1 MKTFKYIILTVC
13 IGALPLSSPAQEK
26 TMTLQECIDMALDNN
41 LDMKAGTVSV
51 GKARDLQG
59 TAFDMEKTS
68 VTLSQDPTS
77 GGSPDNGITVS
88 QSFEFPTVYAARRKY
103 LKAETAAAQSSLAVT
118 RNEVVRDVSAYY
130 YTLLHDRRTI
140 EILQAQDSVY
150 DRFVSL
156 ASARFKAGEAGNLE
170 LINAERIRNENRI
183 EMEKAEKSYRSAML
197 AFRQLLNTDTVVVP
211 ADVSLPVI
219 RQEMPEASVSFEQTP
234 LGGMYAARI
243 TASERNLS
251 LAKQGYMPGLS
262 IGLTGQ
268 LLIKGF
274 NPYDIERSR
283 FDKGN
288 FMGFE
293 VGVSIPLFWGG
304 QNAKVKAARRDVELA
319 GISRRQAKQR
329 MDKEYRDGLN
339 ELFRAQKV
347 LDYYTAQGNGQ
358 GERMGRLSQVSYEN
372 GEIGY
377 VEYIQNQQTA
387 LDVQLRY
394 ADAVNDYNQA
404 IIMLNY
410 IKGNK

>member
-1 MKTFKYIILTVC
+1 MGVTC
-13 IGALPLSSPAQEK
+13 
-26 TMTLQECIDMALDNN
+26 
-41 LDMKAGTVSV
+41 KAPY
-51 GKARDLQG
+51 R
-59 TAFDMEKTS
+59 
-68 VTLSQDPTS
+68 
-77 GGSPDNGITVS
+77 ITVS

-288 FMGFE
+288 FIGFE

-304 QNAKVKAARRDVELA
+304 QQAKVKAARRDVELA
-319 GISRRQAKQR
+319 EISRRQAKQR

-377 VEYIQNQQTA
+377 VEYIQNQRTA

>member
-1 MKTFKYIILTVC
+1 MNTFKYIILTIC
-13 IGALPLSSPAQEK
+13 IGALPLSSSAQEK
-26 TMTLQECIDMALDNN
+26 AMTLQECINMALENN
-41 LDMKAGTVSV
+41 LSMKAGAVTV

-77 GGSPDNGITVS
+77 GGSSDNGITVS

-103 LKAETAAAQSSLAVT
+103 LKAETVAVQSSLAVT
-118 RNEVVRDVSAYY
+118 RNEVIRDVSVYY
-130 YTLLHDRRTI
+130 YMLLHDRRAI
-140 EILQAQDSVY
+140 EVLQAQDSVY
-150 DRFVSL
+150 GRFVSL
-156 ASARFKAGEAGNLE
+156 ASARYKAGEAGNLE

-268 LLIKGF
+268 MLIKGF
-274 NPYDIERSR
+274 NPYDIERNS
-283 FDKGN
+283 FEKGN

-293 VGVSIPLFWGG
+293 VGMRVPLFWGS
-304 QNAKVKAARRDVELA
+304 QKAKVKAAQRDVELA
-319 GISRRQAKQR
+319 EISHRQAEQQI
-329 MDKEYRDGLN
+329 DKEYRDGLN
-339 ELFRAQKV
+339 ELFRAKKV

-358 GERMGRLSQVSYEN
+358 GERISRLSQMSYEN

-394 ADAVNDYNQA
+394 ANAINDYNQA

>member
-1 MKTFKYIILTVC
+1 
-13 IGALPLSSPAQEK
+13 
-26 TMTLQECIDMALDNN
+26 
-41 LDMKAGTVSV
+41 
-51 GKARDLQG
+51 
-59 TAFDMEKTS
+59 
-68 VTLSQDPTS
+68 
-77 GGSPDNGITVS
+77 
-88 QSFEFPTVYAARRKY
+88 
-103 LKAETAAAQSSLAVT
+103 
-118 RNEVVRDVSAYY
+118 
-130 YTLLHDRRTI
+130 
-140 EILQAQDSVY
+140 
-150 DRFVSL
+150 
-156 ASARFKAGEAGNLE
+156 
-170 LINAERIRNENRI
+170 
-183 EMEKAEKSYRSAML
+183 
-197 AFRQLLNTDTVVVP
+197 
-211 ADVSLPVI
+211 
-219 RQEMPEASVSFEQTP
+219 
-234 LGGMYAARI
+234 MYAARI
-243 TASERNLS
+243 TAFERNLS

-262 IGLTGQ
+262 IGLTRQ

-288 FMGFE
+288 FIGFE
-293 VGVSIPLFWGG
+293 VGVSIPLFWSG

-319 GISRRQAKQR
+319 EISRRQAEQR

-358 GERMGRLSQVSYEN
+358 GERMSHLSQVSYEN

-410 IKGNK
+410 TKGNK

>member
-41 LDMKAGTVSV
+41 LDMKAV

-304 QNAKVKAARRDVELA
+304 QNAKVKAARRDVAE
-319 GISRRQAKQR
+319 ISRRQAKQR

>member
-77 GGSPDNGITVS
+77 GGSSDNGITVS

-103 LKAETAAAQSSLAVT
+103 LKAETAAVQSSLAVT
-118 RNEVVRDVSAYY
+118 RNEVIRDVSVYY
-130 YTLLHDRRTI
+130 YMLLHDRRAI
-140 EILQAQDSVY
+140 EVLQAQDSVY
-150 DRFVSL
+150 GRFVSL
-156 ASARFKAGEAGNLE
+156 ASARYKAGEAGNLE

-268 LLIKGF
+268 MLIKGF
-274 NPYDIERSR
+274 NPYDIERNR
-283 FDKGN
+283 FEKGN

-293 VGVSIPLFWGG
+293 VGMRVPLFWGS
-304 QNAKVKAARRDVELA
+304 QKAKVKAAQRDVELA
-319 GISRRQAKQR
+319 EISHRQAEQQI
-329 MDKEYRDGLN
+329 DKEYRDGLN
-339 ELFRAQKV
+339 ELFRAKKV

-358 GERMGRLSQVSYEN
+358 GERISRLSQMSYEN

-394 ADAVNDYNQA
+394 ANAINDYNQA

>member
-1 MKTFKYIILTVC
+1 M
-13 IGALPLSSPAQEK
+13 
-26 TMTLQECIDMALDNN
+26 
-41 LDMKAGTVSV
+41 
-51 GKARDLQG
+51 
-59 TAFDMEKTS
+59 
-68 VTLSQDPTS
+68 
-77 GGSPDNGITVS
+77 
-88 QSFEFPTVYAARRKY
+88 
-103 LKAETAAAQSSLAVT
+103 AAAQSSLVVT
-118 RNEVVRDVSAYY
+118 RNEVIRDVSVYY
-130 YTLLHDRRTI
+130 YMLLHDRRAI

-150 DRFVSL
+150 GRFVSP
-156 ASARFKAGEAGNLE
+156 ASARYKAGEAGNLE
-170 LINAERIRNENRI
+170 LINAERIRIENRI
-183 EMEKAEKSYRSAML
+183 EMEKTEKSYRSAML
-197 AFRQLLNTDTVVVP
+197 AFRQLLNTDAVVVS
-211 ADVSLPVI
+211 ADVLLPVI
-219 RQEMPEASVSFEQTP
+219 RQEIPGASVSLEQTP

-319 GISRRQAKQR
+319 EISRRQAKQR

-394 ADAVNDYNQA
+394 ADAINDYNQA
-404 IIMLNY
+404 IITLNY
-410 IKGNK
+410 IKENK

>member
-1 MKTFKYIILTVC
+1 MKTFKYIILIIC
-13 IGALPLSSPAQEK
+13 ISALPLLLSAQEK
-26 TMTLQECIDMALDNN
+26 TLTLQKCISMALDNN

-77 GGSPDNGITVS
+77 GGSPDNGIKVS

-103 LKAETAAAQSSLAVT
+103 LKAETAAAQSRLAVT
-118 RNEVVRDVSAYY
+118 RNEVIRNVSSYY
-130 YTLLHDRRTI
+130 YTLLHQRRTI

-150 DRFVSL
+150 GRFVSL
-156 ASARFKAGEAGNLE
+156 ASAKRKAGETGNLE
-170 LINAERIRNENRI
+170 LINAERIYNENRI
-183 EMEKAEKSYRSAML
+183 EKEKAEKAYRSSML
-197 AFRQLLNTDTVVVP
+197 AFRQLLNADVAVVP
-211 ADVSLPVI
+211 ADASLSI
-219 RQEMPEASVSFEQTP
+219 IQQEMPETSVSFEQTP
-234 LGGMYAARI
+234 LGEMYAARMA
-243 TASERNLS
+243 ASERNLS
-251 LAKQGYMPGLS
+251 LTKQEFMPGLS

-293 VGVSIPLFWGG
+293 VGVSRPLFWGG
-304 QNAKVKAARRDVELA
+304 QKAKVKAARREVELA
-319 GISRRQAKQR
+319 EISRQQAERQIDR
-329 MDKEYRDGLN
+329 EYRDGLN
-339 ELFRAQKV
+339 EFLRAQKV
-347 LDYYTAQGNGQ
+347 LEYYTAQGNGQ
-358 GERMGRLSQVSYEN
+358 GERMSRLSQVSYEN

-387 LDVQLRY
+387 LNVQLRY

>member
-1 MKTFKYIILTVC
+1 
-13 IGALPLSSPAQEK
+13 
-26 TMTLQECIDMALDNN
+26 
-41 LDMKAGTVSV
+41 
-51 GKARDLQG
+51 
-59 TAFDMEKTS
+59 
-68 VTLSQDPTS
+68 
-77 GGSPDNGITVS
+77 
-88 QSFEFPTVYAARRKY
+88 
-103 LKAETAAAQSSLAVT
+103 
-118 RNEVVRDVSAYY
+118 
-130 YTLLHDRRTI
+130 
-140 EILQAQDSVY
+140 LQAQDSVY

-319 GISRRQAKQR
+319 EISRRQAKQR

>member
-1 MKTFKYIILTVC
+1 
-13 IGALPLSSPAQEK
+13 
-26 TMTLQECIDMALDNN
+26 MTLQECINMALENN
-41 LDMKAGTVSV
+41 LSMKAGAVTV

-77 GGSPDNGITVS
+77 GGSSDNGITVS

-103 LKAETAAAQSSLAVT
+103 LKAETVAVQSSLAVT
-118 RNEVVRDVSAYY
+118 RNEVIRDVSVYY
-130 YTLLHDRRTI
+130 YMLLHDRRAI
-140 EILQAQDSVY
+140 EVLQAQDSVY
-150 DRFVSL
+150 GRFVSL
-156 ASARFKAGEAGNLE
+156 ASARYKAGEAGNLE

-268 LLIKGF
+268 MLIKGF
-274 NPYDIERSR
+274 NPYDIERNS
-283 FDKGN
+283 FEKGN

-293 VGVSIPLFWGG
+293 VGMRVPLFWGS
-304 QNAKVKAARRDVELA
+304 QKAKVKAAQRDVELA
-319 GISRRQAKQR
+319 EISHRQAEQQI
-329 MDKEYRDGLN
+329 DKEYRDGLN
-339 ELFRAQKV
+339 ELFRAKKV

-358 GERMGRLSQVSYEN
+358 GERISRLSQMSYEN

-394 ADAVNDYNQA
+394 ANAINDYNQA